1 MWRLGA
7 GPISGEKPRASKGMT
22 RFCWASTL
30 TDVMQTKGTAV
41 VSQRAAVVVVGAAGG
56 GGGGGRRR
64 GGRGRGGRCGG
75 RGTCRGDHGRGG
87 RGCGR
92 RGRPVVRPDGG
103 V

>member
-41 VSQRAAVVVVGAAGG
+41 VSQRAAVVARQVPEVDLVGGAAVGEGAPIGG
-56 GGGGGRRR
+56 ER
-64 GGRGRGGRCGG
+64 
-75 RGTCRGDHGRGG
+75 HGADLAVVPGQRSQ
-87 RGCGR
+87 
-92 RGRPVVRPDGG
+92 RPW
-103 V
+103 